1 MRNELPPVGH
11 EGAVA
16 TDAGDFSAKQFSSE
30 PRRCFGDVFPLP
42 VPAETGY
49 SGPVGELR
57 SRRSRQRVSRRR
69 HSFWDEVDTVSA
81 LNILAGFVNRAAWP
95 GSPINQA
102 QFSVLSRVRTAHQSR
117 PGPPESESSQAAL
130 RQLLAKRAG
139 YSVGPGALASFVRER
154 VSLPRGQGEPAQ
166 ITELLPPE
174 ERSRVENFR
183 TEMLLSSKEAAG
195 VIESGRGGE
204 CHLDPVL
211 AHNPEAYHQFT
222 HDLYACN
229 LIGFTDKPKIQVGLF
244 VVTKKGEKQRL
255 IVDARPTN
263 RFFRAPPAT
272 LLGSVEAW
280 GKLEVQEEEFFVA
293 QEDVRDDLGEYF
305 SLPEVQAEMISKE
318 MGSLPL
324 EAQRIFDKGNRIY
337 PHFRVLPMG
346 FSWAFHLAHEAH
358 VHLARQALPGV
369 PVATDRRPPPVLSA
383 EAGSDSA
390 MMIYADNNNHIGV
403 KSESVACEQKA
414 MMDRLHEHGLATHDI
429 TEASG
434 IAESLGVRVDGLSGR
449 ITATPA
455 RDWRLFRALRAL
467 ETRPIISGEELQVVL
482 GHMTMRSMLNRS
494 LLSILRHSCVFVA
507 QCYTRRTRLWSSVA
521 HEMFLFRSLMVL
533 GEANVMAKWSSD
545 LFCTDAS
552 LSGYAVMNRR
562 YQQVLPVS
570 VRGFDERWRFK
581 RTAGSRVAPRA
592 TALEGLDVFED
603 VETVLPGVSGEVQ
616 GVDEVSSG
624 FPEVAHEVL
633 DPSQWH
639 CLWAAPMHFREPIH
653 QIEARS
659 VRSLVKHLAKDRHYH
674 NKRVAVFND
683 NMGVVLAVSK
693 GRCASYGLLRLL
705 RRLSAHTLATG
716 IRLHLRWVPSEL
728 NSADADSRRWEPAR
742 HKWEGQKAGKD
753 ACGGVWEER
762 SETSKWSLPSSG
774 RADGEH
780 RESKED
786 AFPIGEPGKE
796 APSGAAWRTPENGGQ
811 SQEKAREGHAQEE
824 EVCQENAGDQRRKV
838 HPRAEQRERASEA
851 RLLQAAGKVL
861 RIRRPLRAGHRER
874 EGAGRSAVRVRGCS
888 LHGRGGLQ
896 LRAKTVGGSGVRD
909 ARVAPGGS
917 SEVATVSP
925 SFEGLAQAGASPDSF
940 TTSRVPKKLNIWS
953 DDFLEAEGNGA
964 LQRVHFFDIRQAR
977 RVTSTHGCRRGAWEP
992 GLRSHSGDPEP
1003 RRKRRIVEGRGLR
1016 RDHNLGRYPSRL
1028 AATVW
1033 KHECQEHLDVH

>member
-1 MRNELPPVGH
+1 MSYPRLVTRAPWPQMPGILAPSSFPASR
-11 EGAVA
+11 G
-16 TDAGDFSAKQFSSE
+16 DALGTYFLYLFLS
-30 PRRCFGDVFPLP
+30 
-42 VPAETGY
+42 ETGY

-139 YSVGPGALASFVRER
+139 YSVGPGAFASFVRER

-183 TEMLLSSKEAAG
+183 TEMLLSSEEAAG

-211 AHNPEAYHQFT
+211 AHNPEAYHQFI

-494 LLSILRHSCVFVA
+494 LLSILRHSYVFVA

-545 LFCTDAS
+545 LFCGRQS
-552 LSGYAVMNRR
+552 LGLCCNEPTLPAGVAGVGAWFRR
-562 YQQVLPVS
+562 
-570 VRGFDERWRFK
+570 EM
-581 RTAGSRVAPRA
+581 
-592 TALEGLDVFED
+592 ALQED
-603 VETVLPGVSGEVQ
+603 CRL
-616 GVDEVSSG
+616 SSG
-624 FPEVAHEVL
+624 TKGYSFGRFG
-633 DPSQWH
+633 
-639 CLWAAPMHFREPIH
+639 CL
-653 QIEARS
+653 
-659 VRSLVKHLAKDRHYH
+659 
-674 NKRVAVFND
+674 
-683 NMGVVLAVSK
+683 
-693 GRCASYGLLRLL
+693 
-705 RRLSAHTLATG
+705 
-716 IRLHLRWVPSEL
+716 
-728 NSADADSRRWEPAR
+728 
-742 HKWEGQKAGKD
+742 
-753 ACGGVWEER
+753 
-762 SETSKWSLPSSG
+762 
-774 RADGEH
+774 
-780 RESKED
+780 
-786 AFPIGEPGKE
+786 
-796 APSGAAWRTPENGGQ
+796 
-811 SQEKAREGHAQEE
+811 
-824 EVCQENAGDQRRKV
+824 
-838 HPRAEQRERASEA
+838 
-851 RLLQAAGKVL
+851 
-861 RIRRPLRAGHRER
+861 
-874 EGAGRSAVRVRGCS
+874 
-888 LHGRGGLQ
+888 
-896 LRAKTVGGSGVRD
+896 
-909 ARVAPGGS
+909 
-917 SEVATVSP
+917 
-925 SFEGLAQAGASPDSF
+925 
-940 TTSRVPKKLNIWS
+940 
-953 DDFLEAEGNGA
+953 
-964 LQRVHFFDIRQAR
+964 
-977 RVTSTHGCRRGAWEP
+977 
-992 GLRSHSGDPEP
+992 
-1003 RRKRRIVEGRGLR
+1003 
-1016 RDHNLGRYPSRL
+1016 
-1028 AATVW
+1028 
-1033 KHECQEHLDVH
+1033 